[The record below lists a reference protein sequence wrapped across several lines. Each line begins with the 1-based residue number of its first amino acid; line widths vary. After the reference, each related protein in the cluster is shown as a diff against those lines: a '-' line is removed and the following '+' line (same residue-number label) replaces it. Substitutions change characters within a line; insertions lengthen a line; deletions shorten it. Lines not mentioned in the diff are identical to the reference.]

1 MWLLLITHKR
11 WCNLDDYFLFCCLFV
26 KKERQVNWWWIF
38 CPLRNDG
45 WMHICVQALILIYP
59 EQVFLPREWLRCG
72 GATWAAV
79 YCICDISFSHNT
91 PFHTSHLDLFQA
103 MWWQSSII
111 YHHWMSKAMSASPAC
126 YSSSD
131 LAYARYNE
139 EVSRNI
145 NNAAN
150 QVGDGKHIGVTHINK
165 NSNPAHHF
173 LKRER
178 FDIAVNDT
186 CTCMCW
192 FVLMT
197 IHLPRSFYHLTPLWM
212 VVHLHIKGGVPAKQ
226 KKESK
231 RLCTSVSVR
240 ACYDRSWGEKER
252 ESQWTRQGSL

>member
-1 MWLLLITHKR
+1 
-11 WCNLDDYFLFCCLFV
+11 
-26 KKERQVNWWWIF
+26 
-38 CPLRNDG
+38 
-45 WMHICVQALILIYP
+45 
-59 EQVFLPREWLRCG
+59 
-72 GATWAAV
+72 
-79 YCICDISFSHNT
+79 
-91 PFHTSHLDLFQA
+91 
-103 MWWQSSII
+103 
-111 YHHWMSKAMSASPAC
+111 MSKAMSVSPAC

-178 FDIAVNDT
+178 FDIAVNDA

-226 KKESK
+226 KKERKGCVQVYLCVRVMIDRGEK
-231 RLCTSVSVR
+231 RREKVNEQDKGHCRSYCCSAWKSATQIT
-240 ACYDRSWGEKER
+240 ACYWMKAQVCNEKCSYMWVTRQTHAFIKQVAQSHKEKRKWSWSTSTPCR
-252 ESQWTRQGSL
+252 CWSATQWTKWIDEKITSSFKL